1 MFELG
6 GGMCMFEHEAICDG
20 ISISLDL
27 KPYIKGKQV
36 LIETK
41 KFVVH
46 GYGFHFEFKHSVL
59 MTLSDIEHTIVL
71 LDDWWFYE
79 PKFHTNY
86 S

>member
-1 MFELG
+1 
-6 GGMCMFEHEAICDG
+6 MCMFEHEAICDG